1 VTINGVEGAYTVL
14 PRTYMELTT
23 MSRSGRDN
31 YEQNVN
37 SDVRENA
44 HMEHSLPSSEFIL
57 LKQDI
62 TNLLIKRHQ
71 T

>member
-1 VTINGVEGAYTVL
+1 
-14 PRTYMELTT
+14 MEIITLS
-23 MSRSGRDN
+23 MSGRDN

-62 TNLLIKRHQ
+62 TNLFIDVLILDCLIMS
-71 T
+71 